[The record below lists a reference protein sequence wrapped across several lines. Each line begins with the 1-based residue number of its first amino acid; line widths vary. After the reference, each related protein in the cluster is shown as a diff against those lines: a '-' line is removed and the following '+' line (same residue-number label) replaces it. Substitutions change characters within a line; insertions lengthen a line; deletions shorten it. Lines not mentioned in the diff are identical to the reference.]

1 MDNIKDF
8 IDAKEYIEVNPAQ
21 VFLTIPSR
29 YIDVYY
35 KLLMLVAD
43 MGKDIVD
50 DCNSICK
57 NNNKTIISCWN
68 LFQSALALHALNDIK
83 QSEFFIHYIRTQLD
97 KIYKGTDK
105 NVYMNSIPIPI
116 MEDGMLKGI
125 INFNNNIKIY
135 IVDDCSEL
143 PEGYEYV
150 TYIDDSGV
158 SQKVLTSDG
167 KYVIYQL

>member
-8 IDAKEYIEVNPAQ
+8 VDAKEYIEVNPEQ

-29 YIDVYY
+29 YLDVYY

-68 LFQSALALHALNDIK
+68 LFQSALALNTLNDIK

-97 KIYKGTDK
+97 EIYKGTDK
-105 NVYMNSIPIPI
+105 TVYINTVPIPI
-116 MEDGMLKGI
+116 IEDGTLKGV
-125 INFNNNIKIY
+125 INFNDNIKIY
-135 IVDDCSEL
+135 IINEYIEL
-143 PEGYEYV
+143 PEGYNYV
-150 TYIDDSGV
+150 TYIDENGI
-158 SQKVLTSDG
+158 SQKVLTSNG
-167 KYVIYQL
+167 EYVIYKI